1 MFNLWLNFLNTK
13 NTERHR
19 EKIFNKKIKPQRV
32 QRAQRNKISKRIGRI
47 GRIFNMVFKL
57 SRIL

>member
-1 MFNLWLNFLNTK
+1 VVKFLNTK

-47 GRIFNMVFKL
+47 GRIFNRVFKL